1 MAFRILSY
9 NVRAG
14 RGVDESPALD
24 RQAAAIRA
32 LAPDVAA
39 LQEVDRVTQ
48 RTGRVDQAAVL
59 AEATGLHAV
68 FARAIDFEG
77 GEYGIAVLSREAPRA
92 TRTVALPSPHDE
104 DRVLLVADFGAYV
117 FAATHLPLDEGDR
130 LAAVDRILAE
140 LLPSDR
146 PVFLAGD
153 WNAFPGDATLR
164 RVARGF
170 RLLSGTDEPTF
181 PADAPDR
188 CIDYIAVDGA
198 HAPLFAGGSSRV
210 VDEPAASDHR
220 PLLVTLPRRPEETL
234 HSPRLPNSR

>member
-1 MAFRILSY
+1 ML
-9 NVRAG
+9 
-14 RGVDESPALD
+14 
-24 RQAAAIRA
+24 
-32 LAPDVAA
+32 
-39 LQEVDRVTQ
+39 
-48 RTGRVDQAAVL
+48 
-59 AEATGLHAV
+59 GLTC
-68 FARAIDFEG
+68 FN
-77 GEYGIAVLSREAPRA
+77 EYGIAVLSREAPRA

-140 LLPSDR
+140 LLPSER

-164 RVARGF
+164 RVGRGF

-188 CIDYIAVDGA
+188 CIDYVAVDVA

-220 PLLVTLPRRPEETL
+220 PLLVTLPRRPEETP
-234 HSPRLPNSR
+234 PRPARPRNFP

>member
-1 MAFRILSY
+1 MEFRILSY
-9 NVRAG
+9 NIRAG
-14 RGVDESPALD
+14 QGMDLSPALD

-39 LQEVDRVTQ
+39 LQEVDRVTE
-48 RTGRVDQAAVL
+48 RTGRIDQAAAL
-59 AEATGLHAV
+59 ADRTGLHAA
-68 FARAIDFEG
+68 FARALDFEG

-92 TRTVALPSPHDE
+92 TRTVPLPSPHDE
-104 DRVLLVADFGAYV
+104 DRVLLVADFGAFV

-130 LAAVDRILAE
+130 LDAADRILAE

-153 WNAFPGDATLR
+153 WNALPGDATLR
-164 RVARGF
+164 RLARGF

-188 CIDYIAVDGA
+188 CIDYVAVDEA
-198 HAPLFAGGSSRV
+198 HASLFAGGVSRV
-210 VDEPAASDHR
+210 ADEPAASDHR
-220 PLLVTLPRRPEETL
+220 PLLVSLPRRPE
-234 HSPRLPNSR
+234 SAPGPSGSAAG

>member
-9 NVRAG
+9 NIRAG
-14 RGVDESPALD
+14 KGVDGSPALD

-32 LAPDVAA
+32 LAPDVVA
-39 LQEVDRVTQ
+39 LQEVDRSTQ
-48 RTGRVDQAAVL
+48 RSGRVDQAAVL
-59 AEATGLHAV
+59 AKGTGLHAV

-77 GEYGIAVLSREAPRA
+77 GEYGIAVLSREAPHA
-92 TRTVALPSPHDE
+92 TRTVPLPSPHDE
-104 DRVLLVADFGAYV
+104 NRVLLVADFGAFV

-153 WNAFPGDATLR
+153 WNAFPSDATLSR
-164 RVARGF
+164 IGRGF

-188 CIDYIAVDGA
+188 CIDYVAVDGD

-210 VDEPAASDHR
+210 ADEPAASDHR
-220 PLLVTLPRRPEETL
+220 PLLVTLPRRPEEK
-234 HSPRLPNSR
+234 PNLPTP